1 MVNILDM
8 AVIVIVNMVHLVV
21 KLMVQ
26 DSILLHEV
34 LYLVEVD
41 IVVLEVMEK
50 KSLKVAEHETKNLEI

>member
-1 MVNILDM
+1 M